1 MTKEPEYVA
10 KKSAWKAVTL
20 FRVLFFWLIV
30 PLVMMI
36 VDIVKLKHESIEF
49 YDEFIIQKSGVI
61 AKSERQSTFK
71 GIISVSIDQ
80 SVHGRMFNYGDIFV
94 DVIGKWDINTTGI
107 ADPKNLKTYL
117 DSRMENTARNQ
128 STTVYFA

>member
-1 MTKEPEYVA
+1 MTKEPEYIA
-10 KKSAWKAVTL
+10 KKSAWQAVTL

-49 YDEFIIQKSGVI
+49 YDEYIIQKSGVI
-61 AKSERQSTFK
+61 AKSERQSAFR

-107 ADPKNLKTYL
+107 ADPRSLKTYL
-117 DSRMENTARNQ
+117 DSRMEKTARSQ